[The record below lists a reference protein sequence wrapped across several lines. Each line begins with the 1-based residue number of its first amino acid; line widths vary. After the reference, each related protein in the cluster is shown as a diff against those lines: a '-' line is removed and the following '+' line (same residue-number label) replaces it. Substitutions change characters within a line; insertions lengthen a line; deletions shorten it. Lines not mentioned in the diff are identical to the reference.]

1 MTSQSRAKPSDKV
14 AFFKQLDSFKIDEDG
29 EADQLDQ
36 QEQDHRARSRAFFPP
51 RKPKSKLVRPVDGGF
66 PTPRRVASAPTPS
79 ALKVI
84 KATPLSQNSKVAKL
98 LQEEGPSVISETPR
112 TIPDTVSRPNHPSLL
127 RRSTVPL
134 AAPTPAIE
142 QSPSVST
149 TTKKRKRQVQAN
161 TIPESE
167 KIFRDL
173 AFFYIPN
180 NDIAPARKLRIT
192 KAQEHGARWIR
203 SLTGATHLVVDKNLT
218 FKDIQKVL
226 GSNFVS
232 SWVVVNEDYPI
243 ECMNFK
249 MLLNPDQT
257 RYRVPG
263 CPLAERSPASGPAA
277 EVIPSSQASNRSLQ
291 VKEPA
296 QDSRR
301 RNRTR
306 TSTREGTPPREE
318 ELSPQKATSQPSER
332 DTGADPSAPDENLQ
346 QDAPF
351 TADNTRAPT
360 SRSPAKE
367 PPPQPSTDQNG
378 SSSTHRD
385 DLSEYI
391 DLLRQYKDLPL
402 DPEGEESDDLQS
414 VLDPQ
419 DQDEIDDSDPGSEEE
434 RSRKRQ
440 RSSITTRS
448 RTTRSEAGKKHIPFE
463 DRFACNKG
471 GTKNN
476 SQDAAANPNART
488 IEILQ
493 QMCDYYT
500 RINDHWRTTA
510 YRKAIST
517 LKRQTVK
524 ITTEAQAYS
533 LPNIGRRLAQ
543 KIEEIVHTDGLKRLE
558 YANDEPL
565 DQVLELFLKIY
576 DVGTSRA
583 NKWIAQ
589 GHRTLE
595 DLLEK
600 ANLTTNQRIG
610 IEHFEDLNTRIP
622 REEVTAL
629 GEYVKKEASK
639 IDKEVELLIGGSYR
653 RGSESSGDIDFIVTK
668 RGTTTAGELVPFLKQ
683 LLDVLTKK
691 GFIVATLAALHARPG
706 NGKGKDDAGS
716 KWHGCCVLP
725 PDSDAN
731 SSSPNTNTTLNTSMV
746 QNQEQST
753 TTTKKKPIWRRIDFL
768 LVPETE
774 YGAALIY
781 FTGNDI
787 FNRSMRL
794 LASKKGMRLNQRGLY
809 KDVMR
814 GRGRGRVK
822 MTEGE
827 LIEGRD
833 EKRIFEI
840 LGVQWREPRERW
852 C

>member
-1 MTSQSRAKPSDKV
+1 MTSKSHAKASDKV
-14 AFFKQLDSFKIDEDG
+14 AFFKQLDSFKIDGDS

-36 QEQDHRARSRAFFPP
+36 REQEHRAKSRAFFPP
-51 RKPKSKLVRPVDGGF
+51 RKPKSKPALPTDGAF

-84 KATPLSQNSKVAKL
+84 KSTPISQNSKVARL
-98 LQEEGPSVISETPR
+98 PQDEGPSLISETPR
-112 TIPDTVSRPNHPSLL
+112 IIPNTVSRPNHPSLL

-134 AAPTPAIE
+134 AAQTPAIE
-142 QSPSVST
+142 QSPSVSPS
-149 TTKKRKRQVQAN
+149 TKKRKRKAQAN
-161 TIPESE
+161 TIPDSE

-180 NDIAPARKLRIT
+180 NDVAPARKLRIT
-192 KAQEHGARWIR
+192 KAQEYGARWIR
-203 SLTGATHLVVDKNLT
+203 SLTGVSHVVVDKNLT

-226 GSNFVS
+226 GPISVS
-232 SWVVVNEDYPI
+232 SLVIVNEDYPI

-249 MLLNPDQT
+249 TLLNPDQT

-263 CPLAERSPASGPAA
+263 CPLPEKSPTAGPAD
-277 EVIPSSQASNRSLQ
+277 VIPSSQASDRSLQ

-296 QDSRR
+296 RDSRR

-306 TSTREGTPPREE
+306 RTREATPPRDEE
-318 ELSPQKATSQPSER
+318 VSPQKATGEPTEGDADS
-332 DTGADPSAPDENLQ
+332 DTRTLRENPWHDLSTI
-346 QDAPF
+346 P
-351 TADNTRAPT
+351 DNTRVRNP
-360 SRSPAKE
+360 RSSTKE
-367 PPPQPSTDQNG
+367 PTPQTTHQDKSF
-378 SSSTHRD
+378 STHKD

-402 DPEGEESDDLQS
+402 DPEEGSEEDDLQS
-414 VLDPQ
+414 VADPQ
-419 DQDEIDDSDPGSEEE
+419 DQQDEIGDSEEGSEEE
-434 RSRKRQ
+434 RSHKRQ
-440 RSSITTRS
+440 RSTVSTRS
-448 RTTRSEAGKKHIPFE
+448 TRSGKKYIAFE

-471 GTKNN
+471 GTKNKP
-476 SQDAAANPNART
+476 SKDAQNPNART
-488 IEILQ
+488 IEVLR
-493 QMCDYYT
+493 QMCEYYT

-517 LKRQTVK
+517 LKRQTTK

-543 KIEEIVHTDGLKRLE
+543 KIEEIVNTDRLKRLE
-558 YANDEPL
+558 YANGEPL

-589 GHRTLE
+589 GYRTLE
-595 DLLEK
+595 DLKKK
-600 ANLTTNQRIG
+600 AALTTNQRIG
-610 IEHFEDLNTRIP
+610 IEHFDDLNTRIP

-629 GEYVKKEASK
+629 GEYVKKEARQ
-639 IDKEVELLIGGSYR
+639 IDEKVELLIGGSYR
-653 RGSESSGDIDFIVTK
+653 RGSDSSGDIDFIVTK
-668 RGTTTAGELVPFLKQ
+668 RGTSAAEELVPFLKE
-683 LLDVLTKK
+683 LLEVLTRK
-691 GFIVATLAALHARPG
+691 GFIVATLAALHADGRSSRR
-706 NGKGKDDAGS
+706 GKARDDAGS

-725 PDSDAN
+725 PDD
-731 SSSPNTNTTLNTSMV
+731 SSPNAV
-746 QNQEQST
+746 QR
-753 TTTKKKPIWRRIDFL
+753 PIWRRIDFL

-809 KDVMR
+809 KDAMR
-814 GRGRGRVK
+814 GKGRLK

-827 LIEGRD
+827 LVEGRD

-840 LGVQWREPRERW
+840 LGVKWREPRERW